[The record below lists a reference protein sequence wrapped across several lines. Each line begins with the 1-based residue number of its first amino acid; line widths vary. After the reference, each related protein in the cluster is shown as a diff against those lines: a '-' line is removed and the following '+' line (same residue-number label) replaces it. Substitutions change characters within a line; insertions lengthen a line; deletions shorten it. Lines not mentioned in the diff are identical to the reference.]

1 VARLAPGNT
10 PEPRL
15 GHSAVLVEGKICIF
29 GGSFNNSSPTEPIAI
44 SNMQNLPKLVYHT
57 ATLVDKRMLVAFGND
72 TDNMGLNKNFF
83 IFDFNNN
90 EWYITTADEL
100 TNPSSNISKLFSSST
115 SAGISSNRSAII
127 GSSVL
132 GVLVLIV
139 GILIFVYYRRKKN
152 QSKGDVGYLADDSN
166 ISYDKFSFS
175 QRSTLYSSQPSM
187 QCQFTYQQFT
197 PEQYFILPIPSNGDR
212 FSNRSSNYHPR
223 SETNSHSQ
231 RSEAQ
236 AQHVYTMLI

>member
-1 VARLAPGNT
+1 IYRYSTISNTWSLEVVTLAPGNT
-10 PEPRL
+10 PGRRL

-29 GGSFNNSSPTEPIAI
+29 GGSFNNSSPIESIAMLDTSTLEWSI
-44 SNMQNLPKLVYHT
+44 PHFKNPRRPNMPTLPNLVYHT
-57 ATLVDKRMLVAFGND
+57 ATLIDKRMLVAFGND
-72 TDNMGLNKNFF
+72 TDNPVNGYKGLNNNFY

-90 EWYITTADEL
+90 EWYISTADEL
-100 TNPSSNISKLFSSST
+100 MNPSSNIPKLFSSST

-127 GSSVL
+127 GSSVGIVL

-175 QRSTLYSSQPSM
+175 QRSTLYLSQPSM
-187 QCQFTYQQFT
+187 QCQFT
-197 PEQYFILPIPSNGDR
+197 PEQCISNI
-212 FSNRSSNYHPR
+212 NNL
-223 SETNSHSQ
+223 T
-231 RSEAQ
+231 
-236 AQHVYTMLI
+236 